1 MTKQKATPR
10 GRLAIV
16 GAGVIGLSCAWRAAE
31 AGWSVELI
39 DPAPGSGSSWV
50 AGGMLAPV
58 TEAWPG
64 EEELLELGSESL
76 GRWPEFATALAQA
89 ADAPA
94 GLRTEGTVVVAA
106 AAGDRAELDDLANY
120 LGRLGRDVSVLSARE
135 LRRLEPSIGPDV
147 RGGLSVPGDLAVD
160 NRVLLAALLAAADRA
175 GVRFVEAWATRVAAD
190 GVQLAAGAER
200 TGAEWAGAER
210 TGAERAGAGWAG
222 AERAGAGWAGAER
235 TGAERTGAGWAAAE
249 RAGAGWAGADRTGAG
264 SGERGGTGRAEL
276 AGGRWIEADAV
287 LIAAGAHSA
296 GLHAGLDGLV
306 RPVKGEIL
314 RLRHRVGALP
324 PPSRTVRAVVDGRPV
339 YAVPR
344 DGGGLVIG
352 ATQYETGFDT
362 EPTVGGVRDLLRDA
376 ERVLPGVA
384 EYALVEAAAGLRPGT
399 PDNLPLI
406 GSLAGGP
413 PGSGAVAGGPLVATG
428 HGRNGMLLA
437 PITAA
442 AVLAML
448 SGEPGPPA
456 VAVADP
462 ARLTRAALGP
472 ATPTDPAASAD
483 PAALTG
489 PTARR

>member
-1 MTKQKATPR
+1 MTELRATPA
-10 GRLAIV
+10 GRLAVV
-16 GAGVIGLSCAWRAAE
+16 GAGVIGLSCGWRAAE
-31 AGWSVELI
+31 AGWAVELV

-64 EEELLELGSESL
+64 EEDLLELGADSL
-76 GRWPEFATALAQA
+76 GRWPSFAAALAEA
-89 ADAPA
+89 AGTPA

-106 AAGDRAELDDLANY
+106 GAGDRAELDDLAAY
-120 LGRLGRDVSVLSARE
+120 LAKVGREVDVLSARE
-135 LRRLEPSIGPDV
+135 LRRLEPAIGPDV

-160 NRVLLAALLAAADRA
+160 NRVLLAALRAAADRA
-175 GVRFVEAWATRVAAD
+175 GVRFVEAGARTVTAD
-190 GVQLAAGAER
+190 GV
-200 TGAEWAGAER
+200 
-210 TGAERAGAGWAG
+210 
-222 AERAGAGWAGAER
+222 
-235 TGAERTGAGWAAAE
+235 
-249 RAGAGWAGADRTGAG
+249 
-264 SGERGGTGRAEL
+264 EL
-276 AGGRWIEADAV
+276 ADGRRVPADAV
-287 LIAAGAHSA
+287 LVAAGAHSA
-296 GLHAGLDGLV
+296 ALHPALDGLV

-314 RLRHRVGALP
+314 RLRHRPGALP

-384 EYALVEAAAGLRPGT
+384 EYALVEATAGLRPGT

-406 GSLAGGP
+406 GSLGGSAG
-413 PGSGAVAGGPLVATG
+413 AAGPLVATG

-437 PITAA
+437 PITVA
-442 AVLAML
+442 AVLAL
-448 SGEPGPPA
+448 LAGEPVPA
-456 VAVADP
+456 AALVADP
-462 ARLTRAALGP
+462 ARLTR
-472 ATPTDPAASAD
+472 T
-483 PAALTG
+483 ALTG

>member
-1 MTKQKATPR
+1 MTELRATPA

-31 AGWSVELI
+31 AGWAVELV

-64 EEELLELGSESL
+64 EEDLLELGADSL
-76 GRWPEFATALAQA
+76 GRWPAFAAALAGA
-89 ADAPA
+89 AGTPA
-94 GLRTEGTVVVAA
+94 GLRTEGTMVVAA
-106 AAGDRAELDDLANY
+106 GAGDRAELDDLAAY
-120 LGRLGRDVSVLSARE
+120 LAKVGREVDVLSARE
-135 LRRLEPSIGPDV
+135 LRRLEPAIGPDV

-160 NRVLLAALLAAADRA
+160 NRVLLAALRAAADRA
-175 GVRFVEAWATRVAAD
+175 GVRFVEAGARTVDAD
-190 GVQLAAGAER
+190 GV
-200 TGAEWAGAER
+200 
-210 TGAERAGAGWAG
+210 
-222 AERAGAGWAGAER
+222 
-235 TGAERTGAGWAAAE
+235 
-249 RAGAGWAGADRTGAG
+249 
-264 SGERGGTGRAEL
+264 EL
-276 AGGRWIEADAV
+276 ADGRRVPADAV
-287 LIAAGAHSA
+287 LVAAGAHSA
-296 GLHAGLDGLV
+296 ALHPALDGLV

-314 RLRHRVGALP
+314 RLRHRPGALP
-324 PPSRTVRAVVDGRPV
+324 PPRRTVRAVVDGRPV

-406 GSLAGGP
+406 GSLGG
-413 PGSGAVAGGPLVATG
+413 STGAAGPLVATG

-437 PITAA
+437 PITVA
-442 AVLAML
+442 AVLAL
-448 SGEPGPPA
+448 LAGEPVPA
-456 VAVADP
+456 AALVADP
-462 ARLTRAALGP
+462 SRLTR
-472 ATPTDPAASAD
+472 TT
-483 PAALTG
+483 LTG